1 MQQISVISIDQ
12 IRNNCEANLYTDPK
26 DFERD
31 FRALIAWNQ
40 AFRALSTQSFEYLS
54 CIYEKA
60 VALLIKKDFFKK
72 FVEIKTNDI
81 ARLMRYEMQYKTK
94 VTKWP
99 IVPSS
104 FREYEEIDMYVPT
117 PPQRV
122 PMINE
127 RLQSYKKPVDCGD
140 DCVCCVR
147 ELPQG
152 KNFCTFSL
160 LNGWESECP
169 NRVQKV
175 ECQHKDP
182 ERQKICRNS

>member
-1 MQQISVISIDQ
+1 M
-12 IRNNCEANLYTDPK
+12 K
-26 DFERD
+26 
-31 FRALIAWNQ
+31 
-40 AFRALSTQSFEYLS
+40 
-54 CIYEKA
+54 YE
-60 VALLIKKDFFKK
+60 V
-72 FVEIKTNDI
+72 
-81 ARLMRYEMQYKTK
+81 QYKTT

-127 RLQSYKKPVDCGD
+127 RLQSLKRPVDCGD
-140 DCVCCVR
+140 NCVCCLK
-147 ELPQG
+147 ELPEG
-152 KNFCTFSL
+152 KSFCSFSL

-182 ERQKICRNS
+182 EKQKICRNS

>member
-1 MQQISVISIDQ
+1 M
-12 IRNNCEANLYTDPK
+12 K
-26 DFERD
+26 
-31 FRALIAWNQ
+31 
-40 AFRALSTQSFEYLS
+40 
-54 CIYEKA
+54 YE
-60 VALLIKKDFFKK
+60 V
-72 FVEIKTNDI
+72 
-81 ARLMRYEMQYKTK
+81 QYKTS

-127 RLQSYKKPVDCGD
+127 RLQSLKRPVDCGD
-140 DCVCCVR
+140 NCVCCLK
-147 ELPQG
+147 ELPEG
-152 KNFCTFSL
+152 KSFCSFSL

-182 ERQKICRNS
+182 EKQKICRNSEIKRHERKICAGKKQESFGRPPQIEERLTWGIDLFTRHVIYNCLP